1 MRGQASLAT
10 LTWAVKTTSSME
22 PKKQEEERDA
32 KSSVQAALEVHVT
45 ARAGLAGAT
54 GLCAVEDGTC
64 KLPQG
69 SLNRFS

>member
-10 LTWAVKTTSSME
+10 LTWAVKTTSSRE
-22 PKKQEEERDA
+22 AKKQGKERA
-32 KSSVQAALEVHVT
+32 ANSSVQAALEVHATVHV
-45 ARAGLAGAT
+45 GLAGAR
-54 GLCAVEDGTC
+54 GLRAAEDGTC

>member
-1 MRGQASLAT
+1 
-10 LTWAVKTTSSME
+10 ME